1 MLQSASLRRS
11 AETLLRPVSRRRV
24 MTRTSKFSLCQ
35 LLSLVVL
42 LFAVIVHAAQITHLK
57 GDEQIVFH
65 PTLGQ
70 RVPGKDAWRL
80 EIRGCVFEPERR
92 RTTLA
97 LFREALELR
106 EVEWSAA
113 EQGWF
118 EERARLFLADH
129 ERGKWIFVRV
139 DGRIFRVGKSA
150 ADGTFSGTMIVEA
163 TRGTSALRPGALRFE
178 AALPPDDPR
187 RFTGEVFLLDDTGLS
202 MISDIDDTIKIT
214 EVRDRRATLRNTFL
228 REFQPVPGMAEFYQM
243 LAQSNAAAFH
253 YVSAS
258 PGPLFTP
265 LAEFAQT
272 NGFPAGTFHL
282 KTFRW
287 KDRSFFSLFSDAE
300 RYKLSVIEPLL
311 KRFPQRRFILVG
323 DSGERDPEIYAK
335 LAPRFPAQIVGIYI
349 RDVTGETAESP
360 RYREAFKGIAP
371 DLWRVFR
378 EPGEMEKAISP

>member
-1 MLQSASLRRS
+1 MHSW
-11 AETLLRPVSRRRV
+11 LLGLAFACAPVGIAAPVSD
-24 MTRTSKFSLCQ
+24 
-35 LLSLVVL
+35 LSP
-42 LFAVIVHAAQITHLK
+42 
-57 GDEQIVFH
+57 DEQIVFY
-65 PTLGQ
+65 PTIGARLG
-70 RVPGKDAWRL
+70 GSLIWEL
-80 EIRGCVFEPERR
+80 EIHGCVFETESRR
-92 RTTLA
+92 FTLA
-97 LFREALELR
+97 AFREALELKGT
-106 EVEWSAA
+106 ELTPAESAVFN
-113 EQGWF
+113 Q
-118 EERARLFLADH
+118 RARLFLVDN
-129 ERGKWIFVRV
+129 ERSHRV
-139 DGRIFRVGKSA
+139 VVQVGTRECNLGKSA
-150 ADGTFSGTMIVEA
+150 PNGHFHGKVRVSEAELGLASKPGDGEFVTIRAKLKAKDKRSFVGQVC
-163 TRGTSALRPGALRFE
+163 
-178 AALPPDDPR
+178 
-187 RFTGEVFLLDDTGLS
+187 LLDDTGVS
-202 MISDIDDTIKIT
+202 VISDIDDTIKIT

-258 PGPLFTP
+258 PWPLFTP

-287 KDRSFFSLFSDAE
+287 KDRSFFSLFSDPE

-349 RDVTGETAESP
+349 RAVTGETAESP